1 MLKDLSHSSSE
12 TDIELESKVPLQ
24 PNILTEPVSDGK
36 ILKKKKIFLGFVSDL
51 FPIIQLLMIFEYLTT
66 KMLLNHFV
74 LSFVS
79 MQLLFKLLY
88 VGSMNFKKICFW
100 VDPNG

>member
-36 ILKKKKIFLGFVSDL
+36 ILKKKK
-51 FPIIQLLMIFEYLTT
+51 
-66 KMLLNHFV
+66 
-74 LSFVS
+74 
-79 MQLLFKLLY
+79 
-88 VGSMNFKKICFW
+88 KKSS
-100 VDPNG
+100 

>member
-36 ILKKKKIFLGFVSDL
+36 ILKKKKKKIFLGFVSDL

-66 KMLLNHFV
+66 KMLLNHLSCPLFRCNYYLSYYMSV
-74 LSFVS
+74 L
-79 MQLLFKLLY
+79 
-88 VGSMNFKKICFW
+88 
-100 VDPNG
+100 